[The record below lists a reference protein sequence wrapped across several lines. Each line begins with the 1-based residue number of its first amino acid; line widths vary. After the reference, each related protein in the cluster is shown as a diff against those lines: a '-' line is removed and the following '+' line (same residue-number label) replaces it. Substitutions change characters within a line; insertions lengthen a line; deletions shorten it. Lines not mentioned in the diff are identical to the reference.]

1 MKLTFKQENIT
12 KYFKHQGIIDFEV
25 EMKRI
30 ERERL
35 LDLKRRKELEWQGRR
50 ELKKK
55 EVTNKVAKEIVDNIA
70 EEAWRNLEANKMEKK
85 IIRLEK
91 AAFCTLTARTSNWRI
106 TDPEPTSSPKRK
118 RGQDWHTGCTTLK
131 KIRGW
136 GGEGPSSQTKPVVG
150 NTPPPAQPNKKIEE
164 KPAKGGPK
172 KSSTPPK
179 KMPQVK
185 TRKWMKGK
193 NGLYRWVTSLKS
205 IASIEPTT
213 KRGPSQSKE
222 TFGNGGTDGSA
233 AVIIVRK

>member
-1 MKLTFKQENIT
+1 MAE
-12 KYFKHQGIIDFEV
+12 
-25 EMKRI
+25 
-30 ERERL
+30 
-35 LDLKRRKELEWQGRR
+35 EL
-50 ELKKK
+50 
-55 EVTNKVAKEIVDNIA
+55 VDKIA
-70 EEAWRNLEANKMEKK
+70 EEAWKKLEANKIEKK
-85 IIRLEK
+85 NIRLEK
-91 AAFCTLTARTSNWRI
+91 AAFCTLTARTSIWRI
-106 TDPEPTSSPKRK
+106 TDPEATSSPKRK
-118 RGQDWHTGCTTLK
+118 REQDWHTGDTTLK
-131 KIRGW
+131 KFRGW